1 MELSRLL
8 AELADGDFHS
18 GEELGVALGVSRT
31 AIWKQLQKLDEVGL
45 KIESIKG
52 RGYRL
57 PGGYC
62 PLDEDAIQRGLS
74 PAAKRLL
81 SALYVEQ
88 QINSTNTLLAD
99 KARRGDTSGAV
110 CVAEQ
115 QTAGRG
121 RLGRQWV
128 SPYGRNL
135 TFSVLWEFHNGAA
148 ALEGLSLAVGLA
160 VAEALQGMGVAGL
173 GLKWPNDV
181 LCEGRKLAGVL
192 LEMQG
197 DAAGRCQV
205 IIGVGLNVNLPD
217 DSPIDQAWTDLQ
229 RQGYSDSNR
238 NQLLAALLN
247 RLLPML
253 AEFQQDGFVEF
264 KDRWLAFDALGDE
277 PAELRRGDEIVAGT
291 CRGVAANGAL
301 RFETD
306 RGIELISGG
315 EVSLRRRQGE
325 RENRGA

>member
-18 GEELGVALGVSRT
+18 GEALGLALGVSRT
-31 AIWKQLQKLDEVGL
+31 AIWKQLQKLEDVGL
-45 KIESIKG
+45 SVESVKG

-62 PLDEDAIQRGLS
+62 ALDADSIQNALS
-74 PAAKRLL
+74 PTAKAFL
-81 SALYVEQ
+81 SSLRIEQ
-88 QINSTNTLLAD
+88 QIASTNTLLAER
-99 KARRGDTSGAV
+99 ARRGEEVSGAV

-128 SPYGRNL
+128 SPFGRNL
-135 TFSVLWEFHNGAA
+135 TFSLLWEFQDGAA
-148 ALEGLSLAVGLA
+148 ALEGLSLAVGLS
-160 VAEALQGMGVAGL
+160 VAEALTDLGVSGL

-181 LCEGRKLAGVL
+181 LCEGKKLAGVL

-205 IIGVGLNVNLPD
+205 IIGIGLNVSLPD
-217 DSPIDQAWTDLQ
+217 DAPIDQAWTDLQ
-229 RQGYSDSNR
+229 RQGFAGADR
-238 NQLLAALLN
+238 NKLLAALLN

-253 AEFQQDGFVEF
+253 SEFEVAGFSVF
-264 KDRWLAFDALGDE
+264 QGRWQAFDALADE
-277 PAELRRGDEIVAGT
+277 SAELRRGEAIVAGV

-301 RFETD
+301 RFETPT
-306 RGIELISGG
+306 GTELISGG
-315 EVSLRRRQGE
+315 EVSLRRRKAGS
-325 RENRGA
+325 

>member
-18 GEELGVALGVSRT
+18 GEALGSALGVSRT
-31 AIWKQLQKLDEVGL
+31 AIWKQLQKLEDIGL
-45 KIESIKG
+45 AVESVKG

-57 PGGYC
+57 PGGFC
-62 PLDEDAIQRGLS
+62 ALNADAIQCSLNPTAKAFLS
-74 PAAKRLL
+74 SLQI
-81 SALYVEQ
+81 EQ
-88 QINSTNTLLAD
+88 QINSTNTLLAER
-99 KARRGDTSGAV
+99 ARSGDGVSGAV

-121 RLGRQWV
+121 RLGRQWI
-128 SPYGRNL
+128 SPFGRNL
-135 TFSVLWEFHNGAA
+135 MFSLLWEFQNGAA
-148 ALEGLSLAVGLA
+148 ALEGLSLAVGLS
-160 VAEALQGMGVAGL
+160 VAEALTDLGVAGL

-205 IIGVGLNVNLPD
+205 IIGIGLNVSLPD
-217 DSPIDQAWTDLQ
+217 DAPIDQAWTDLQ
-229 RQGYSDSNR
+229 RQGFVGSDR
-238 NQLLAALLN
+238 NHLLAALLN

-253 AEFQQDGFVEF
+253 AEFEVAGFSGF
-264 KDRWLAFDALGDE
+264 QSRWQAYDALADE
-277 PAELRRGDEIVAGT
+277 PAELRRGEEVVAGF

-301 RFETD
+301 RFETPS
-306 RGIELISGG
+306 GTELVSGG
-315 EVSLRRRQGE
+315 EVSLRRRQSGS
-325 RENRGA
+325 

>member
-8 AELADGDFHS
+8 AELADGGFHS

-31 AIWKQLQKLDEVGL
+31 AIWKQLQKLDDVGL
-45 KIESIKG
+45 QVESVKG

-62 PLDEDAIQRGLS
+62 PLDADAIRSALS
-74 PAAKRLL
+74 VDAASLL
-81 SALYVEQ
+81 SSLFVEQ
-88 QINSTNTLLAD
+88 QITSTNTLLAER
-99 KARRGDTSGAV
+99 ARQGEASGGV

-135 TFSVLWEFHNGAA
+135 TFSVLWEFQNGAA
-148 ALEGLSLAVGLA
+148 ALEGLSLGVGLA
-160 VAEALQGMGVAGL
+160 VAEALRDLGVVGL

-205 IIGVGLNVNLPD
+205 IIGIGLNVALPD
-217 DSPIDQAWTDLQ
+217 DAPIDQAWTDLQ
-229 RQGYSDSNR
+229 RQGFAGSDR
-238 NQLLAALLN
+238 NQLLAQILN
-247 RLLPML
+247 RLLPLL
-253 AEFQQDGFVEF
+253 AGFEQAGFVEL
-264 KDRWLAFDALGDE
+264 KERWQAFDALADE
-277 PAELRRGDEIVAGT
+277 PAELRRGDEVVAGI
-291 CRGVAANGAL
+291 CRGVAPNGAL
-301 RFETD
+301 RFETE
-306 RGIELISGG
+306 RGIDLISGG
-315 EVSLRRRQGE
+315 EVSLRRRQSKS
-325 RENRGA
+325 